1 MPSRR
6 VFICVTCKNIKPRED
21 YAKMFTVRLHKCVFR
36 GEAQPSSRNSAK
48 ERKSSSLTKVL
59 AQRTTLRFSID
70 KTVSLCVENYEGFI
84 HEL

>member
-36 GEAQPSSRNSAK
+36 GEAQPSLRNSVK
-48 ERKSSSLTKVL
+48 ERKSSSLAKVL

-70 KTVSLCVENYEGFI
+70 KTVSLCTENYEEFVQV
-84 HEL
+84 L